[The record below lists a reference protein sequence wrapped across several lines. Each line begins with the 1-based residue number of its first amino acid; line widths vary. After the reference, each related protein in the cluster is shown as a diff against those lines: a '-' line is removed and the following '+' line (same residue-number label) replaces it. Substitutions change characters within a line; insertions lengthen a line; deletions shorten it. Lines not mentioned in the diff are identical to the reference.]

1 MPKRQ
6 KGSSHHKPISNK
18 QKRAILMAKR
28 MEKTWRNMSQEEMA
42 RRKKALAD
50 ENKKRQDAKSKN
62 RWQDQQNKKR

>member
-1 MPKRQ
+1 
-6 KGSSHHKPISNK
+6 
-18 QKRAILMAKR
+18 MAKR